1 MENIVQRV
9 QVLGGD
15 VQLFK
20 RPRSP
25 FWYAQTT
32 VAGRQRKTSTK
43 KENQKLAEEAAKAW
57 YLTLIGRA
65 ANGELSS
72 ERTFAAAAKKFMAEY
87 ETITQGQRSPKWVE
101 GHRGRIRLHLMPFF
115 GETDLPAITPGM
127 IQDYRVHRIKVGTA
141 PRGGNFKKKKGPSDP
156 TPAELKKILEDAKA
170 AGEERVVR
178 PPSRSTLHDE
188 VVTLNLVLKTA
199 ARHGWLNSLPDISA
213 PYNAQTKIVRRPWFS
228 PDEYK
233 ALYAASRE
241 NARNPGQPQFKWHAE
256 QLHDFILFV
265 GNTGLRPDEAWNL
278 QHRDVSIITDHAT
291 GERILQIEVRGK
303 RGVGYC
309 KSMPGAVMPYERTLN
324 RPKPTRGLQPRN
336 RSKKNPNPV
345 LEPEYPERTDRV
357 FPQTHTKMFRELLHA
372 ADLKFDRDGKPRT
385 FYSLRHTY
393 ICLRLTE
400 GADIYQVAKNCR
412 TSVEMIE
419 EHYAA
424 HIANTINASAVNV
437 MRPKAAR
444 AAERQA
450 NTASNAPKPVPR
462 TARTPS
468 RPVRPPHNTKLR
480 DAERGPAD
488 YQPAPGELTA
498 ER

>member
-1 MENIVQRV
+1 LSR
-9 QVLGGD
+9 G
-15 VQLFK
+15 
-20 RPRSP
+20 
-25 FWYAQTT
+25 TH
-32 VAGRQRKTSTK
+32 AG
-43 KENQKLAEEAAKAW
+43 L
-57 YLTLIGRA
+57 
-65 ANGELSS
+65 LSS
-72 ERTFAAAAKKFMAEY
+72 ERTFADAAKQFMAEY
-87 ETITQGQRSPKWVE
+87 ETITQGQRSQKWVE
-101 GHRGRIRLHLMPFF
+101 GHRARIRLHLTPFF
-115 GETDLPAITPGM
+115 GDTELPAISPGM
-127 IQDYRVHRIKVGTA
+127 IQDYRVHRMKVGA
-141 PRGGNFKKKKGPSDP
+141 AARGGDFKKKQGLPDP
-156 TPAELKKILEDAKA
+156 TPAELKKQLEA
-170 AGEERVVR
+170 AERAGIVLEVK

-199 ARHGWLNSLPDISA
+199 ARHGWLKSLPDISA
-213 PYNAQTKIVRRPWFS
+213 PYNAQTKIVHRPWFS

-291 GERILQIEVRGK
+291 GEKILQIEVRGK

-309 KSMPGAVMPYERTLN
+309 KSMPGAVLPYERVRN
-324 RPKPTRGLQPRN
+324 RAKPTRGLQPRN

-345 LEPEYPERTDRV
+345 LEPEYPEPTDRV

-372 ADLKFDRDGKPRT
+372 VNLKFDRDGKPRT

-419 EHYAA
+419 QHYAA
-424 HIANTINASAVNV
+424 HIANTIDASAVNV

-450 NTASNAPKPVPR
+450 NTASNAPKPTPR
-462 TARTPS
+462 MGSMPS
-468 RPVRPPHNTKLR
+468 RPERPANRAKLR
-480 DAERGPAD
+480 DAERGPAE
-488 YQPAPGELTA
+488 YPSALGKLTA

>member
-1 MENIVQRV
+1 MKSRIQRV
-9 QVLGGD
+9 QLLGGD
-15 VQLFK
+15 VQMFK

-43 KENQKLAEEAAKAW
+43 QENQKRAEDAAKAW
-57 YLTLIGRA
+57 YLALIGKA
-65 ANGELSS
+65 ANGEISS

-87 ETITQGQRSPKWVE
+87 ETITQGQRSPKWVD
-101 GHRGRIRLHLMPFF
+101 GHRGRIRLHLIPFF
-115 GETDLPAITPGM
+115 GETELPSITPGM

-141 PRGGNFKKKKGPSDP
+141 ARGGNFKNRKGLADP
-156 TPAELKKILEDAKA
+156 TPAELRKILDDAKA
-170 AGEERVVR
+170 AGEERIVR

-199 ARHGWLNSLPDISA
+199 ARHGWLISLPDISA

-345 LEPEYPERTDRV
+345 LEAEYPERTDHV
-357 FPQTHTKMFRELLHA
+357 FPQTHAKMFRELLHA
-372 ADLKFDRDGKPRT
+372 VELKFDRDGKPRT

-419 EHYAA
+419 QHYAA

-450 NTASNAPKPVPR
+450 HTASNAPRPSPR
-462 TARTPS
+462 SSGRPE
-468 RPVRPPHNTKLR
+468 RPVHRAKLR

-488 YQPAPGELTA
+488 YQPLPGELTA

>member
-1 MENIVQRV
+1 MEKRHE
-9 QVLGGD
+9 LMGGK
-15 VQLFK
+15 VQLFR
-20 RPRSP
+20 RPNSK
-25 FWYAQTT
+25 FWYCEAT
-32 VAGRQRKTSTK
+32 VGGRQRRTSTK
-43 KENQKLAEEAAKAW
+43 KESLDLAKDVAKDW
-57 YLTLIGRA
+57 FLTLEGKA
-65 ANGELSS
+65 HAGLLSS
-72 ERTFAAAAKKFMAEY
+72 ERTFADAARQFMAEY
-87 ETITQGQRSPKWVE
+87 ETITQGQRSEKWVD
-101 GHRGRIRLHLMPFF
+101 GHRARIRLHLTPFF
-115 GETDLPAITPGM
+115 GVTELPAISPGM
-127 IQDYRVHRIKVGTA
+127 IQDYRVHRNKVGAA
-141 PRGGNFKKKKGPSDP
+141 PRGGDFKKQKGLPDP
-156 TPAELKKILEDAKA
+156 TPAELKKRLEAA
-170 AGEERVVR
+170 ERAGEVLQVK

-199 ARHGWLNSLPDISA
+199 ARHGWLKSLPDISA
-213 PYNAQTKIVRRPWFS
+213 PYNAQTKIVHRPWFS

-278 QHRDVSIITDHAT
+278 QHRDVSIITDHGT

-309 KSMPGAVMPYERTLN
+309 KSMPGAVLPYERTRN
-324 RPKPTRGLQPRN
+324 RPKPTRGKQRRN
-336 RSKKNPNPV
+336 RSRKNPNPV
-345 LEPEYPERTDRV
+345 LAPEYPEPTDHV
-357 FPQTHTKMFRELLHA
+357 FPQTHTKMFRELLNA
-372 ADLKFDRDGKPRT
+372 VNLKFDRDGKPRT

-419 EHYAA
+419 QHYAA

-450 NTASNAPKPVPR
+450 NTTNKAPRPTPR
-462 TARTPS
+462 PNS
-468 RPVRPPHNTKLR
+468 RPERQAHRNILR
-480 DAERGPAD
+480 DAERGPSE
-488 YQPAPGELTA
+488 YHPAVGKRA
-498 ER
+498 VER